1 MKNSMICSVQY
12 FQLQILLTSKSCW
25 NNYNSITES
34 ISEVSSQS
42 NKKMFILR
50 SNIENKTWIFIL
62 HLIERMNDFM
72 THIYTNC
79 THKYTFKVT
88 YATMII
94 QIFDLS
100 TTSPTSPP
108 PSSTTSV
115 PAKSLQPQSEH
126 GICPS
131 SFCNGWHQIK
141 NVLFFSFLCHSIA
154 DTSSF

>member
-12 FQLQILLTSKSCW
+12 FQLWIILTSK
-25 NNYNSITES
+25 YQI
-34 ISEVSSQS
+34 
-42 NKKMFILR
+42 NKKMLILR

-88 YATMII
+88 YATMIV

-131 SFCNGWHQIK
+131 SFCNGWHQIR
-141 NVLFFSFLCHSIA
+141 NVLFFRFLCHSIA
-154 DTSSF
+154 DISLF